1 MRNKSDYGEK
11 DLWKRWVLS
20 VEWKVEAVVGDE
32 SESGDCDEVICAV

>member
-1 MRNKSDYGEK
+1 
-11 DLWKRWVLS
+11 